1 MNARAR
7 NFLKTLGPG
16 ILFASTA
23 IGVSHLVQ
31 STRAGALAGWGLVWA
46 VMLANVAKYP
56 FFEFGSR
63 YASATGT
70 SLIAGYRKMG
80 KWAAWGFLLLTLLTC
95 FFVLGAIGLVT
106 ASFLDN
112 LLGISA
118 RTGSNTTPTVAIVV
132 IAGSTLLLAWGAYA
146 ALDKLIKLI
155 AAVLLIG
162 TVVAFIAA
170 TGHTS
175 PMDVPPPPADF
186 SPWTGAGLAFL
197 IALVGWMP
205 SAVDLASWNSIWT
218 LERIAETGYRP
229 TLKQTL
235 REFNWGYWIS
245 AGLALLFLGLGAMI
259 LYTDQ
264 TALPTGTAAFASGIV
279 DIYTEAL
286 GTWARPFIAAAAFSA
301 MLGTIIAC
309 LDGYTRS
316 LTASILSLR
325 HPHETVSQAG
335 VQHLKN
341 HRVERWIGAGLSAGS
356 LALILWRPNDIKTL
370 VDIATTLSFLVA
382 PFVAAANWRLVT
394 APDFPAQ
401 ARPSNGM
408 KALSV
413 LGMLFLVG
421 FSILYLFEQG
431 GRI

>member
-1 MNARAR
+1 MNLRTQ
-7 NFLKTLGPG
+7 NLIKTLGPG

-31 STRAGALAGWGLVWA
+31 STRAGAMAGWGLVWA
-46 VMLANVAKYP
+46 VGLANVAKYP

-80 KWAAWGFLLLTLLTC
+80 KWAAWVFLLLTLLTC

-106 ASFLDN
+106 AAFLDN
-112 LLGISA
+112 LLGVSI
-118 RTGSNTTPTVAIVV
+118 RTGTNATSTVAVVV
-132 IAGSTLLLAWGAYA
+132 IAGSTLVLAWGAYA
-146 ALDKLIKLI
+146 ALDRLIKVI

-162 TVVAFIAA
+162 TLVAFAAA
-170 TGHTS
+170 TWHTS
-175 PMDVPPPPADF
+175 PFDVPPPPADF

-197 IALVGWMP
+197 IALIGWMP

-229 TLKQTL
+229 TLQQTL

-259 LYTDQ
+259 LYVDQ
-264 TALPTGTAAFASGIV
+264 TALPTGTAAFAAGIV

-286 GTWARPFIAAAAFSA
+286 GAWARPFIAAAAFSA

-316 LTASILSLR
+316 LSASILTLR
-325 HPHETVSQAG
+325 HAPDATA
-335 VQHLKN
+335 KAD
-341 HRVERWIGAGLSAGS
+341 VEPCKSRRLERGIGIGLATGS

-382 PFVAAANWRLVT
+382 PFVAAANWYLVSSS
-394 APDFPAQ
+394 DFPKD
-401 ARPSNGM
+401 ARPSWTM
-408 KALSV
+408 QILSL

-421 FSILYLFEQG
+421 FSILYLTQY
-431 GRI
+431 